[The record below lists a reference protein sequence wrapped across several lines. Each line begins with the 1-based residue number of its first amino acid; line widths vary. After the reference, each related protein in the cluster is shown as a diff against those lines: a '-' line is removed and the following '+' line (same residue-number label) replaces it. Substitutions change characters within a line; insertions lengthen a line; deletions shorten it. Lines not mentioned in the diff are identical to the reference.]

1 MNKVQTII
9 LKFVAMMSFI
19 AMVFSFCKIDA
30 DAMDW
35 GPTNSN
41 RYLIQN
47 LGSNADILD
56 IVEYLDANWFYGIKL
71 CETPYSAACSSCLS
85 LQGTDQ
91 SIKNKIEEHMRPGKN
106 GGMNCT
112 GLVGYVY
119 RQKGA
124 DLTKITQIRKGWY
137 INATNWHNT
146 ASGQG
151 GIANAA
157 RTYRYNTIQEMLS
170 AKKAIKGDLIFFEP
184 KNWYASGADCH
195 IGFYWGNYP
204 GHDQF
209 LHNSTHPNRGAQIT
223 TVTPKCDSYVYV
235 IKSAP
240 SRITFDKNTT
250 DTVTNM
256 PGNGKKY
263 EGSAYKFPSN
273 IPQRAG
279 YTFKGWHVDKN
290 STSGVAPGFEWW
302 CEDTNQTV
310 YAIWEKNKTYNVKY
324 VVDGDKQFS
333 RTIEQQLDTDYK
345 VLANNVAKTGYTALN
360 WECTYY
366 VTSTETA
373 TKIFKE
379 GATYNNLS
387 VPGTTATFV
396 SKWKANKYTIKYN
409 ANGGSGTM
417 NSQSAT
423 YDQNVT
429 LNSNKFTKTGYT
441 FLGWSEDSSA
451 TTPTYTDRQT
461 VKNLSATNGATVNLY
476 AVWQKNAVSTYLIR
490 FNANGGSGTMANMT
504 CEVGKGYYLTK
515 NAFTKSGFTFKGWA
529 TISGSS
535 TVRYTDQEYISDLT
549 TTNGAAITLY
559 AVWESNTKN
568 YTIRFNSN
576 GGYGSMSDMTCT
588 VGSTYQLTRN
598 AFYKNGY
605 SFVGWNTYSGA
616 TSVKYSDGDFV
627 TDLSTTNGSVVTLY
641 AVWKEDAKSYTIR
654 FNANY
659 GSGYMSDMNCIVGY
673 SYRLST
679 NQFTRSGY
687 TFKGWSLSSGSYNSV
702 NYAENAYVTDL
713 STTNGDTVNLY
724 AVWEKQA
731 DSTYTIRFNSNG
743 GSGSMSNMTCK
754 VGTTYYLPENE
765 FTKYGYTF
773 EGWSLNSGTNNSVNY
788 YDCSS
793 VSNLSTVNGDTV
805 TLYAVWKQVQYYY
818 ICFDSNGGEGYMS
831 DQRCKYGEY
840 VTLTKNAFTRSGYT
854 FLGWANDYDATSPDY
869 YDQQSIIQNSY
880 LQGTRMLYAVWEKNS
895 TSSKTYT
902 IRFNSNGGSGYMSN
916 MTCSMNTYYNL
927 SANTFT
933 RTGFSFAGWSLGSG
947 NNNSVNWSDKAQ
959 VRNISSA
966 GGTVT
971 LYAVWK
977 QVGSD
982 TTSRAYTIIFSAN
995 GGTGTMANQKVTS
1008 EPVTLNKNQFTKDGY
1023 EFAGWKYPGD
1033 STRYPDQASVT
1044 WGTDKNLWF
1053 DGTVYHNV
1061 VIYAQWKEKSSGYT
1075 IRFDANGGFGYMND
1089 ISATCGSSTV
1099 LPTNQF
1105 TRTDYTF
1112 KGWSRTSGD
1121 YNSVKYT
1128 DGATVPSLSSTDG
1141 SIITL
1146 YAVWEKNAAK
1156 TYTVYFNGNGAT
1168 SGYMSYI
1175 TKNQDEYFALPKN
1188 QFERSGYTFQG
1199 WAESSTGS
1207 KTYNDEDVVSNLASV
1222 GSYTTLYAVW
1232 KQNAQTYT
1240 IHFNANGGYGSMDD
1254 MTCLSNAYATLRQN
1268 SFYRNNYTFQ
1278 GWATSAY
1285 GSVQYYDQQTVYNLT
1300 SAGSSI
1306 TLYAVWKQNASKY
1319 TIHFDSNYGYGSMD
1333 DMECVQDEYVAL
1345 NPNAFYKYG
1354 YVFQG
1359 WSTYRYG
1366 PVAYQDRASVIN
1378 LTTVKGGTVTLYA
1391 VWAKEQYTYTIH
1403 FDSNGGSGYMDDM
1416 TCKTDEYVTLDQNA
1430 FYRDNYTFKGWATY
1444 SSGSVEY
1451 QDEARVYNLS
1461 TTNGDTVTL
1470 YAVWEKKTVPYSV
1483 IYRWNDQNSLS
1494 ETKQYNMDTTY
1505 NFLTL
1510 QTSSLGNIEK
1520 PGYSFYRW
1528 YQLVSDT
1535 TGGWITSDWLYTYY
1549 QPGASFKNLT
1559 TTENGIVT
1567 LYGEWTANNYKI
1579 RFNANGGSGSM
1590 SDQSATYDQDVTLSA
1605 NKFKRDGYKFVG
1617 WATSSY
1623 GYKKYDDE
1631 QTVRNLTTAN
1641 GSIVTLYAVWEQT
1654 SQYTIRFDAN
1664 GGKGSM
1670 SDMTCYY
1677 GVDVTLP
1684 KHTFTKDKADFVGWS
1699 LDKNATNPTYGEQAT
1714 VRDLTSTNNGIV
1726 TLYAV
1731 WNDIPGVDV
1740 DDIYIFKDEKDKV
1753 TTEFVEAESNLR
1765 IKKNNSETNVL
1776 EYHNTN
1782 IDDIKADLD
1791 ADKDETTVK
1800 FDVIYNTGYE
1810 TTATCKLYVI
1820 DIVHKDS
1827 ALARVRYID
1836 DAQYISESS
1845 VWSNSTMNT
1854 ILRNALGVKENMDD
1868 IPSTEVEKADTTSQD
1883 NSSSD
1888 KNMK

>member
-71 CETPYSAACSSCLS
+71 CETPYSAECSSCLS

-256 PGNGKKY
+256 PANGKKY
-263 EGSAYKFPSN
+263 MNSPFIFPN
-273 IPQRAG
+273 QIPKREG
-279 YTFKGWHVDKN
+279 YTFKGWDRDKN
-290 STSGVAPGFEWW
+290 NTSGVFPGFEWW
-302 CEDTNQTV
+302 IEDENQTV
-310 YAIWEKNKTYNVKY
+310 YAIWEKNKNYNVKY

-616 TSVKYSDGDFV
+616 TSVKYSDGEFV
-627 TDLSTTNGSVVTLY
+627 TDLSTTNGSVVNLY

-659 GSGYMSDMNCIVGY
+659 GSGSMSDMTCVVGY

-687 TFKGWSLSSGSYNSV
+687 IFKGWSLSSGSYNSV
-702 NYAENAYVTDL
+702 NYTENAYVTDL
-713 STTNGDTVNLY
+713 STTNGATVNLY

-880 LQGTRMLYAVWEKNS
+880 FQGTRM
-895 TSSKTYT
+895 
-902 IRFNSNGGSGYMSN
+902 
-916 MTCSMNTYYNL
+916 
-927 SANTFT
+927 
-933 RTGFSFAGWSLGSG
+933 
-947 NNNSVNWSDKAQ
+947 
-959 VRNISSA
+959 
-966 GGTVT
+966 
-971 LYAVWK
+971 
-977 QVGSD
+977 
-982 TTSRAYTIIFSAN
+982 
-995 GGTGTMANQKVTS
+995 
-1008 EPVTLNKNQFTKDGY
+1008 
-1023 EFAGWKYPGD
+1023 
-1033 STRYPDQASVT
+1033 
-1044 WGTDKNLWF
+1044 
-1053 DGTVYHNV
+1053 
-1061 VIYAQWKEKSSGYT
+1061 
-1075 IRFDANGGFGYMND
+1075 
-1089 ISATCGSSTV
+1089 
-1099 LPTNQF
+1099 
-1105 TRTDYTF
+1105 
-1112 KGWSRTSGD
+1112 
-1121 YNSVKYT
+1121 
-1128 DGATVPSLSSTDG
+1128 
-1141 SIITL
+1141 
-1146 YAVWEKNAAK
+1146 
-1156 TYTVYFNGNGAT
+1156 
-1168 SGYMSYI
+1168 
-1175 TKNQDEYFALPKN
+1175 
-1188 QFERSGYTFQG
+1188 
-1199 WAESSTGS
+1199 
-1207 KTYNDEDVVSNLASV
+1207 
-1222 GSYTTLYAVW
+1222 
-1232 KQNAQTYT
+1232 
-1240 IHFNANGGYGSMDD
+1240 
-1254 MTCLSNAYATLRQN
+1254 
-1268 SFYRNNYTFQ
+1268 
-1278 GWATSAY
+1278 
-1285 GSVQYYDQQTVYNLT
+1285 
-1300 SAGSSI
+1300 
-1306 TLYAVWKQNASKY
+1306 
-1319 TIHFDSNYGYGSMD
+1319 
-1333 DMECVQDEYVAL
+1333 
-1345 NPNAFYKYG
+1345 
-1354 YVFQG
+1354 
-1359 WSTYRYG
+1359 
-1366 PVAYQDRASVIN
+1366 
-1378 LTTVKGGTVTLYA
+1378 
-1391 VWAKEQYTYTIH
+1391 
-1403 FDSNGGSGYMDDM
+1403 
-1416 TCKTDEYVTLDQNA
+1416 
-1430 FYRDNYTFKGWATY
+1430 
-1444 SSGSVEY
+1444 
-1451 QDEARVYNLS
+1451 
-1461 TTNGDTVTL
+1461 L

>member
-263 EGSAYKFPSN
+263 MNSPFIFPDQ
-273 IPQRAG
+273 IPKREG
-279 YTFKGWHVDKN
+279 YTFKGWDRDKN
-290 STSGVAPGFEWW
+290 NTSGVFPGFEWW
-302 CEDTNQTV
+302 IEDENQTV
-310 YAIWEKNKTYNVKY
+310 YAIWEKNKNYNVKY

-616 TSVKYSDGDFV
+616 TSVKYSDGEFV
-627 TDLSTTNGSVVTLY
+627 TDLSTTNGSVVNLY

-659 GSGYMSDMNCIVGY
+659 GSGSMSDMTCVVGY

-687 TFKGWSLSSGSYNSV
+687 IFKGWSLSSGSYNSV
-702 NYAENAYVTDL
+702 NYTENAYVTDL
-713 STTNGDTVNLY
+713 STTNGATVNLY

-880 LQGTRMLYAVWEKNS
+880 FQGTRMLYAVWEKNS

-916 MTCSMNTYYNL
+916 MTCSMNTYYTL

-959 VRNISSA
+959 VKNISSA

-1075 IRFDANGGFGYMND
+1075 IRF
-1089 ISATCGSSTV
+1089 
-1099 LPTNQF
+1099 
-1105 TRTDYTF
+1105 
-1112 KGWSRTSGD
+1112 
-1121 YNSVKYT
+1121 
-1128 DGATVPSLSSTDG
+1128 
-1141 SIITL
+1141 
-1146 YAVWEKNAAK
+1146 
-1156 TYTVYFNGNGAT
+1156 
-1168 SGYMSYI
+1168 
-1175 TKNQDEYFALPKN
+1175 
-1188 QFERSGYTFQG
+1188 
-1199 WAESSTGS
+1199 
-1207 KTYNDEDVVSNLASV
+1207 
-1222 GSYTTLYAVW
+1222 
-1232 KQNAQTYT
+1232 
-1240 IHFNANGGYGSMDD
+1240 
-1254 MTCLSNAYATLRQN
+1254 
-1268 SFYRNNYTFQ
+1268 
-1278 GWATSAY
+1278 
-1285 GSVQYYDQQTVYNLT
+1285 
-1300 SAGSSI
+1300 
-1306 TLYAVWKQNASKY
+1306 
-1319 TIHFDSNYGYGSMD
+1319 
-1333 DMECVQDEYVAL
+1333 
-1345 NPNAFYKYG
+1345 
-1354 YVFQG
+1354 
-1359 WSTYRYG
+1359 
-1366 PVAYQDRASVIN
+1366 
-1378 LTTVKGGTVTLYA
+1378 
-1391 VWAKEQYTYTIH
+1391 
-1403 FDSNGGSGYMDDM
+1403 
-1416 TCKTDEYVTLDQNA
+1416 
-1430 FYRDNYTFKGWATY
+1430 
-1444 SSGSVEY
+1444 
-1451 QDEARVYNLS
+1451 
-1461 TTNGDTVTL
+1461 
-1470 YAVWEKKTVPYSV
+1470 
-1483 IYRWNDQNSLS
+1483 
-1494 ETKQYNMDTTY
+1494 
-1505 NFLTL
+1505 
-1510 QTSSLGNIEK
+1510 
-1520 PGYSFYRW
+1520 
-1528 YQLVSDT
+1528 
-1535 TGGWITSDWLYTYY
+1535 
-1549 QPGASFKNLT
+1549 
-1559 TTENGIVT
+1559 
-1567 LYGEWTANNYKI
+1567 
-1579 RFNANGGSGSM
+1579 NANGGSGSM

-1684 KHTFTKDKADFVGWS
+1684 KHTFTKDKTDFAGWS
-1699 LDKNATNPTYGEQAT
+1699 LDKNATNPTYCEQAT

-1868 IPSTEVEKADTTSQD
+1868 IPSTEVEKADITSQD

>member
-106 GGMNCT
+106 GGMNCI

-256 PGNGKKY
+256 PANGKKY
-263 EGSAYKFPSN
+263 MNSPFIFPDQ
-273 IPQRAG
+273 IPKREG
-279 YTFKGWHVDKN
+279 YTFKGWDRDKN
-290 STSGVAPGFEWW
+290 NTSGVFPGFEWW
-302 CEDTNQTV
+302 IEDENQTV
-310 YAIWEKNKTYNVKY
+310 YAIWEKNKNYNVKY

-396 SKWKANKYTIKYN
+396 SKWKANKYTIKY
-409 ANGGSGTM
+409 
-417 NSQSAT
+417 
-423 YDQNVT
+423 
-429 LNSNKFTKTGYT
+429 
-441 FLGWSEDSSA
+441 
-451 TTPTYTDRQT
+451 
-461 VKNLSATNGATVNLY
+461 
-476 AVWQKNAVSTYLIR
+476 
-490 FNANGGSGTMANMT
+490 
-504 CEVGKGYYLTK
+504 
-515 NAFTKSGFTFKGWA
+515 
-529 TISGSS
+529 
-535 TVRYTDQEYISDLT
+535 
-549 TTNGAAITLY
+549 
-559 AVWESNTKN
+559 
-568 YTIRFNSN
+568 
-576 GGYGSMSDMTCT
+576 
-588 VGSTYQLTRN
+588 
-598 AFYKNGY
+598 
-605 SFVGWNTYSGA
+605 
-616 TSVKYSDGDFV
+616 
-627 TDLSTTNGSVVTLY
+627 
-641 AVWKEDAKSYTIR
+641 
-654 FNANY
+654 
-659 GSGYMSDMNCIVGY
+659 
-673 SYRLST
+673 
-679 NQFTRSGY
+679 
-687 TFKGWSLSSGSYNSV
+687 
-702 NYAENAYVTDL
+702 
-713 STTNGDTVNLY
+713 
-724 AVWEKQA
+724 
-731 DSTYTIRFNSNG
+731 
-743 GSGSMSNMTCK
+743 
-754 VGTTYYLPENE
+754 
-765 FTKYGYTF
+765 
-773 EGWSLNSGTNNSVNY
+773 
-788 YDCSS
+788 
-793 VSNLSTVNGDTV
+793 
-805 TLYAVWKQVQYYY
+805 
-818 ICFDSNGGEGYMS
+818 
-831 DQRCKYGEY
+831 
-840 VTLTKNAFTRSGYT
+840 
-854 FLGWANDYDATSPDY
+854 
-869 YDQQSIIQNSY
+869 
-880 LQGTRMLYAVWEKNS
+880 
-895 TSSKTYT
+895 
-902 IRFNSNGGSGYMSN
+902 
-916 MTCSMNTYYNL
+916 
-927 SANTFT
+927 
-933 RTGFSFAGWSLGSG
+933 
-947 NNNSVNWSDKAQ
+947 
-959 VRNISSA
+959 
-966 GGTVT
+966 
-971 LYAVWK
+971 
-977 QVGSD
+977 
-982 TTSRAYTIIFSAN
+982 
-995 GGTGTMANQKVTS
+995 
-1008 EPVTLNKNQFTKDGY
+1008 
-1023 EFAGWKYPGD
+1023 
-1033 STRYPDQASVT
+1033 
-1044 WGTDKNLWF
+1044 
-1053 DGTVYHNV
+1053 
-1061 VIYAQWKEKSSGYT
+1061 
-1075 IRFDANGGFGYMND
+1075 
-1089 ISATCGSSTV
+1089 
-1099 LPTNQF
+1099 
-1105 TRTDYTF
+1105 
-1112 KGWSRTSGD
+1112 
-1121 YNSVKYT
+1121 
-1128 DGATVPSLSSTDG
+1128 
-1141 SIITL
+1141 
-1146 YAVWEKNAAK
+1146 
-1156 TYTVYFNGNGAT
+1156 
-1168 SGYMSYI
+1168 
-1175 TKNQDEYFALPKN
+1175 
-1188 QFERSGYTFQG
+1188 
-1199 WAESSTGS
+1199 
-1207 KTYNDEDVVSNLASV
+1207 
-1222 GSYTTLYAVW
+1222 
-1232 KQNAQTYT
+1232 
-1240 IHFNANGGYGSMDD
+1240 
-1254 MTCLSNAYATLRQN
+1254 
-1268 SFYRNNYTFQ
+1268 
-1278 GWATSAY
+1278 
-1285 GSVQYYDQQTVYNLT
+1285 
-1300 SAGSSI
+1300 
-1306 TLYAVWKQNASKY
+1306 
-1319 TIHFDSNYGYGSMD
+1319 
-1333 DMECVQDEYVAL
+1333 
-1345 NPNAFYKYG
+1345 
-1354 YVFQG
+1354 
-1359 WSTYRYG
+1359 
-1366 PVAYQDRASVIN
+1366 
-1378 LTTVKGGTVTLYA
+1378 
-1391 VWAKEQYTYTIH
+1391 
-1403 FDSNGGSGYMDDM
+1403 
-1416 TCKTDEYVTLDQNA
+1416 
-1430 FYRDNYTFKGWATY
+1430 
-1444 SSGSVEY
+1444 
-1451 QDEARVYNLS
+1451 
-1461 TTNGDTVTL
+1461 
-1470 YAVWEKKTVPYSV
+1470 
-1483 IYRWNDQNSLS
+1483 
-1494 ETKQYNMDTTY
+1494 
-1505 NFLTL
+1505 
-1510 QTSSLGNIEK
+1510 
-1520 PGYSFYRW
+1520 
-1528 YQLVSDT
+1528 
-1535 TGGWITSDWLYTYY
+1535 
-1549 QPGASFKNLT
+1549 
-1559 TTENGIVT
+1559 
-1567 LYGEWTANNYKI
+1567 
-1579 RFNANGGSGSM
+1579 NANGGSGSM

-1684 KHTFTKDKADFVGWS
+1684 KHTFTKDKADFAGWS

-1800 FDVIYNTGYE
+1800 FDVIYNTGYK

>member
-263 EGSAYKFPSN
+263 MNSPFIFPDQ
-273 IPQRAG
+273 IPKREG
-279 YTFKGWHVDKN
+279 YTFKGWDRDKN
-290 STSGVAPGFEWW
+290 NTSGVFPGFEWW
-302 CEDTNQTV
+302 IEDENQTV
-310 YAIWEKNKTYNVKY
+310 YAIWEKNKNYNVKY
-324 VVDGDKQFS
+324 VVDGDKQFT

-616 TSVKYSDGDFV
+616 TSVKYSDGEFV
-627 TDLSTTNGSVVTLY
+627 TDLSTTNGSVVNLY

-659 GSGYMSDMNCIVGY
+659 GSGSMSDMTCVVGY

-687 TFKGWSLSSGSYNSV
+687 IFKGWSLSSGSYNSV
-702 NYAENAYVTDL
+702 NYTENAYVTDL
-713 STTNGDTVNLY
+713 STTNGATVNLY

-916 MTCSMNTYYNL
+916 MTCSMNTYYTL

-959 VRNISSA
+959 VKNISSA

-1268 SFYRNNYTFQ
+1268 SFYRNNYTF
-1278 GWATSAY
+1278 
-1285 GSVQYYDQQTVYNLT
+1285 
-1300 SAGSSI
+1300 
-1306 TLYAVWKQNASKY
+1306 
-1319 TIHFDSNYGYGSMD
+1319 
-1333 DMECVQDEYVAL
+1333 
-1345 NPNAFYKYG
+1345 
-1354 YVFQG
+1354 
-1359 WSTYRYG
+1359 
-1366 PVAYQDRASVIN
+1366 
-1378 LTTVKGGTVTLYA
+1378 
-1391 VWAKEQYTYTIH
+1391 
-1403 FDSNGGSGYMDDM
+1403 
-1416 TCKTDEYVTLDQNA
+1416 
-1430 FYRDNYTFKGWATY
+1430 KGWATY

-1684 KHTFTKDKADFVGWS
+1684 KHTFTKDKADFAGWS

>member
-47 LGSNADILD
+47 LGSNADIFD

-106 GGMNCT
+106 GGMNCI

-256 PGNGKKY
+256 PANGKKY
-263 EGSAYKFPSN
+263 MNSPFIFPN
-273 IPQRAG
+273 QIPKREG
-279 YTFKGWHVDKN
+279 YTFKGWDRDKN
-290 STSGVAPGFEWW
+290 NTSGVFPGFEWW
-302 CEDTNQTV
+302 IEDENQTV
-310 YAIWEKNKTYNVKY
+310 YAIWEKNKNYNVKY
-324 VVDGDKQFS
+324 VVDGDKQF
-333 RTIEQQLDTDYK
+333 TKTMEQEVDKNYTVLSLTDI
-345 VLANNVAKTGYTALN
+345 ASTAAKTGYTFSN
-360 WECTYY
+360 WECNYY
-366 VTSTETA
+366 ASESNIST
-373 TKIFKE
+373 K
-379 GATYNNLS
+379 TYNPGDTYKNLS
-387 VPGTTATFV
+387 SPGTTATFT

-417 NSQSAT
+417 SSQSAT

-429 LNSNKFTKTGYT
+429 LNQNKFTKTGYT

-476 AVWQKNAVSTYLIR
+476 AVWHKNAVSTYLIR
-490 FNANGGSGTMANMT
+490 FNANGGSG
-504 CEVGKGYYLTK
+504 Y
-515 NAFTKSGFTFKGWA
+515 
-529 TISGSS
+529 
-535 TVRYTDQEYISDLT
+535 
-549 TTNGAAITLY
+549 
-559 AVWESNTKN
+559 
-568 YTIRFNSN
+568 
-576 GGYGSMSDMTCT
+576 
-588 VGSTYQLTRN
+588 
-598 AFYKNGY
+598 
-605 SFVGWNTYSGA
+605 
-616 TSVKYSDGDFV
+616 
-627 TDLSTTNGSVVTLY
+627 
-641 AVWKEDAKSYTIR
+641 
-654 FNANY
+654 
-659 GSGYMSDMNCIVGY
+659 
-673 SYRLST
+673 
-679 NQFTRSGY
+679 
-687 TFKGWSLSSGSYNSV
+687 
-702 NYAENAYVTDL
+702 
-713 STTNGDTVNLY
+713 
-724 AVWEKQA
+724 
-731 DSTYTIRFNSNG
+731 
-743 GSGSMSNMTCK
+743 MSNMTCE

-933 RTGFSFAGWSLGSG
+933 RSGFSFAGWSLGSG

-959 VRNISSA
+959 VKNISSA
-966 GGTVT
+966 
-971 LYAVWK
+971 
-977 QVGSD
+977 
-982 TTSRAYTIIFSAN
+982 
-995 GGTGTMANQKVTS
+995 
-1008 EPVTLNKNQFTKDGY
+1008 
-1023 EFAGWKYPGD
+1023 
-1033 STRYPDQASVT
+1033 
-1044 WGTDKNLWF
+1044 
-1053 DGTVYHNV
+1053 
-1061 VIYAQWKEKSSGYT
+1061 
-1075 IRFDANGGFGYMND
+1075 
-1089 ISATCGSSTV
+1089 
-1099 LPTNQF
+1099 
-1105 TRTDYTF
+1105 
-1112 KGWSRTSGD
+1112 
-1121 YNSVKYT
+1121 
-1128 DGATVPSLSSTDG
+1128 
-1141 SIITL
+1141 
-1146 YAVWEKNAAK
+1146 
-1156 TYTVYFNGNGAT
+1156 
-1168 SGYMSYI
+1168 
-1175 TKNQDEYFALPKN
+1175 
-1188 QFERSGYTFQG
+1188 
-1199 WAESSTGS
+1199 
-1207 KTYNDEDVVSNLASV
+1207 
-1222 GSYTTLYAVW
+1222 
-1232 KQNAQTYT
+1232 
-1240 IHFNANGGYGSMDD
+1240 
-1254 MTCLSNAYATLRQN
+1254 
-1268 SFYRNNYTFQ
+1268 
-1278 GWATSAY
+1278 
-1285 GSVQYYDQQTVYNLT
+1285 
-1300 SAGSSI
+1300 
-1306 TLYAVWKQNASKY
+1306 
-1319 TIHFDSNYGYGSMD
+1319 
-1333 DMECVQDEYVAL
+1333 
-1345 NPNAFYKYG
+1345 
-1354 YVFQG
+1354 
-1359 WSTYRYG
+1359 
-1366 PVAYQDRASVIN
+1366 
-1378 LTTVKGGTVTLYA
+1378 GGTVTLYA

-1451 QDEARVYNLS
+1451 QAEARVYNLS

-1535 TGGWITSDWLYTYY
+1535 TSGWITSDWLYTYY

-1590 SDQSATYDQDVTLSA
+1590 SDQSATYDQAVTLSA

-1684 KHTFTKDKADFVGWS
+1684 KHTFTKDKTDFAGWS

-1800 FDVIYNTGYE
+1800 FDVIYNTSYE

-1868 IPSTEVEKADTTSQD
+1868 IPSTEVEKADTTS
-1883 NSSSD
+1883 
-1888 KNMK
+1888 

>member
-30 DAMDW
+30 DAIDW

-71 CETPYSAACSSCLS
+71 CETPYSAECSSCLS

-256 PGNGKKY
+256 PANGKKY
-263 EGSAYKFPSN
+263 MNSPFIFPDQ
-273 IPQRAG
+273 IPKREG
-279 YTFKGWHVDKN
+279 YTFKGWDRDKN
-290 STSGVAPGFEWW
+290 NTSGVFPGFEWW
-302 CEDTNQTV
+302 IEDENQTV
-310 YAIWEKNKTYNVKY
+310 YAIWEKNKNYNVKY
-324 VVDGDKQFS
+324 VVDGDKQF
-333 RTIEQQLDTDYK
+333 TKTMEQEVDKNYTVLSLTDI
-345 VLANNVAKTGYTALN
+345 ASTAAKTGYTFSN
-360 WECTYY
+360 WECNYY
-366 VTSTETA
+366 ASESNIST
-373 TKIFKE
+373 K
-379 GATYNNLS
+379 TYNPGDTYKNLS
-387 VPGTTATFV
+387 SPGTTATFT

-417 NSQSAT
+417 SSQSAT

-429 LNSNKFTKTGYT
+429 LNQNKFTKTGYT

-476 AVWQKNAVSTYLIR
+476 AVWHKNAVSTYLIR
-490 FNANGGSGTMANMT
+490 FNANGGSGYMSNMT

-515 NAFTKSGFTFKGWA
+515 NAFTKSGYTFKGWA

-616 TSVKYSDGDFV
+616 TSVKYSDGEFV
-627 TDLSTTNGSVVTLY
+627 TDLSTTNGSVVNLY

-659 GSGYMSDMNCIVGY
+659 GSGSMSDMTCVVGY

-687 TFKGWSLSSGSYNSV
+687 IFKGWSLSSGSYNSV
-702 NYAENAYVTDL
+702 NYTENAYVTDL
-713 STTNGDTVNLY
+713 STTNGATVNLY

-731 DSTYTIRFNSNG
+731 DS
-743 GSGSMSNMTCK
+743 
-754 VGTTYYLPENE
+754 
-765 FTKYGYTF
+765 
-773 EGWSLNSGTNNSVNY
+773 
-788 YDCSS
+788 
-793 VSNLSTVNGDTV
+793 
-805 TLYAVWKQVQYYY
+805 
-818 ICFDSNGGEGYMS
+818 
-831 DQRCKYGEY
+831 
-840 VTLTKNAFTRSGYT
+840 
-854 FLGWANDYDATSPDY
+854 
-869 YDQQSIIQNSY
+869 
-880 LQGTRMLYAVWEKNS
+880 
-895 TSSKTYT
+895 TYT

-933 RTGFSFAGWSLGSG
+933 RSGFSFAGWSLGSG

-959 VRNISSA
+959 VKNISSA

-982 TTSRAYTIIFSAN
+982 TTSRAYTIIFNAN
-995 GGTGTMANQKVTS
+995 GGTGTMAKQKVTS

-1023 EFAGWKYPGD
+1023 EFAGWKYLPDGKI
-1033 STRYPDQASVT
+1033 YPDQASVT
-1044 WGTDKNLWF
+1044 WGTDKNLWS
-1053 DGTVYHNV
+1053 DGTTYNNV
-1061 VIYAQWKEKSSGYT
+1061 VVYAQWKQKRTATYTIQFDSNGGTGYMSDQVTSENPTTINKNQFTRSGYTFLGWSTSKYSTTAGYKDQGTINFYDANDYIIIKLYAIWQKNTTNYT

-1128 DGATVPSLSSTDG
+1128 DGATVPSLSYTDG

-1188 QFERSGYTFQG
+1188 QFARSGYTFQG

-1319 TIHFDSNYGYGSMD
+1319 TIHFDSNYGYGSMN

-1345 NPNAFYKYG
+1345 SPNAFYKYG

-1359 WSTYRYG
+1359 WSTYRNG

-1378 LTTVKGGTVTLYA
+1378 LTTVNGGTVTLYA

-1430 FYRDNYTFKGWATY
+1430 FYRNNYTFKGWATY

-1494 ETKQYNMDTTY
+1494 ERKQYNMDTTY

-1641 GSIVTLYAVWEQT
+1641 GS
-1654 SQYTIRFDAN
+1654 
-1664 GGKGSM
+1664 
-1670 SDMTCYY
+1670 
-1677 GVDVTLP
+1677 
-1684 KHTFTKDKADFVGWS
+1684 
-1699 LDKNATNPTYGEQAT
+1699 
-1714 VRDLTSTNNGIV
+1714 IV

-1868 IPSTEVEKADTTSQD
+1868 IPSTEVEKADTTS
-1883 NSSSD
+1883 
-1888 KNMK
+1888 

>member
-209 LHNSTHPNRGAQIT
+209 LHNSTHPNRGSQIT

-263 EGSAYKFPSN
+263 EGYAYKFPSN

-290 STSGVAPGFEWW
+290 STSGVAPGFEWS

-324 VVDGDKQFS
+324 VVDGDKQF
-333 RTIEQQLDTDYK
+333 TKTMEQEVDKNYTVLSLTDI
-345 VLANNVAKTGYTALN
+345 ASTAAKTGYTFSN
-360 WECTYY
+360 WECNYY
-366 VTSTETA
+366 ASESNIST
-373 TKIFKE
+373 K
-379 GATYNNLS
+379 TYNPGDTYKNLS
-387 VPGTTATFV
+387 SPGTTATFT
-396 SKWKANKYTIKYN
+396 SKWKANKYTIKY
-409 ANGGSGTM
+409 
-417 NSQSAT
+417 
-423 YDQNVT
+423 
-429 LNSNKFTKTGYT
+429 
-441 FLGWSEDSSA
+441 
-451 TTPTYTDRQT
+451 
-461 VKNLSATNGATVNLY
+461 
-476 AVWQKNAVSTYLIR
+476 
-490 FNANGGSGTMANMT
+490 
-504 CEVGKGYYLTK
+504 
-515 NAFTKSGFTFKGWA
+515 
-529 TISGSS
+529 
-535 TVRYTDQEYISDLT
+535 
-549 TTNGAAITLY
+549 
-559 AVWESNTKN
+559 
-568 YTIRFNSN
+568 
-576 GGYGSMSDMTCT
+576 
-588 VGSTYQLTRN
+588 
-598 AFYKNGY
+598 
-605 SFVGWNTYSGA
+605 
-616 TSVKYSDGDFV
+616 
-627 TDLSTTNGSVVTLY
+627 
-641 AVWKEDAKSYTIR
+641 
-654 FNANY
+654 
-659 GSGYMSDMNCIVGY
+659 
-673 SYRLST
+673 
-679 NQFTRSGY
+679 
-687 TFKGWSLSSGSYNSV
+687 
-702 NYAENAYVTDL
+702 
-713 STTNGDTVNLY
+713 
-724 AVWEKQA
+724 
-731 DSTYTIRFNSNG
+731 
-743 GSGSMSNMTCK
+743 
-754 VGTTYYLPENE
+754 
-765 FTKYGYTF
+765 
-773 EGWSLNSGTNNSVNY
+773 
-788 YDCSS
+788 
-793 VSNLSTVNGDTV
+793 
-805 TLYAVWKQVQYYY
+805 
-818 ICFDSNGGEGYMS
+818 
-831 DQRCKYGEY
+831 
-840 VTLTKNAFTRSGYT
+840 
-854 FLGWANDYDATSPDY
+854 
-869 YDQQSIIQNSY
+869 
-880 LQGTRMLYAVWEKNS
+880 
-895 TSSKTYT
+895 
-902 IRFNSNGGSGYMSN
+902 
-916 MTCSMNTYYNL
+916 
-927 SANTFT
+927 
-933 RTGFSFAGWSLGSG
+933 
-947 NNNSVNWSDKAQ
+947 
-959 VRNISSA
+959 
-966 GGTVT
+966 
-971 LYAVWK
+971 
-977 QVGSD
+977 
-982 TTSRAYTIIFSAN
+982 
-995 GGTGTMANQKVTS
+995 
-1008 EPVTLNKNQFTKDGY
+1008 
-1023 EFAGWKYPGD
+1023 
-1033 STRYPDQASVT
+1033 
-1044 WGTDKNLWF
+1044 
-1053 DGTVYHNV
+1053 
-1061 VIYAQWKEKSSGYT
+1061 
-1075 IRFDANGGFGYMND
+1075 
-1089 ISATCGSSTV
+1089 
-1099 LPTNQF
+1099 
-1105 TRTDYTF
+1105 
-1112 KGWSRTSGD
+1112 
-1121 YNSVKYT
+1121 
-1128 DGATVPSLSSTDG
+1128 
-1141 SIITL
+1141 
-1146 YAVWEKNAAK
+1146 
-1156 TYTVYFNGNGAT
+1156 
-1168 SGYMSYI
+1168 
-1175 TKNQDEYFALPKN
+1175 
-1188 QFERSGYTFQG
+1188 
-1199 WAESSTGS
+1199 
-1207 KTYNDEDVVSNLASV
+1207 
-1222 GSYTTLYAVW
+1222 
-1232 KQNAQTYT
+1232 
-1240 IHFNANGGYGSMDD
+1240 
-1254 MTCLSNAYATLRQN
+1254 
-1268 SFYRNNYTFQ
+1268 
-1278 GWATSAY
+1278 
-1285 GSVQYYDQQTVYNLT
+1285 
-1300 SAGSSI
+1300 
-1306 TLYAVWKQNASKY
+1306 
-1319 TIHFDSNYGYGSMD
+1319 
-1333 DMECVQDEYVAL
+1333 
-1345 NPNAFYKYG
+1345 
-1354 YVFQG
+1354 
-1359 WSTYRYG
+1359 
-1366 PVAYQDRASVIN
+1366 
-1378 LTTVKGGTVTLYA
+1378 
-1391 VWAKEQYTYTIH
+1391 
-1403 FDSNGGSGYMDDM
+1403 
-1416 TCKTDEYVTLDQNA
+1416 
-1430 FYRDNYTFKGWATY
+1430 
-1444 SSGSVEY
+1444 
-1451 QDEARVYNLS
+1451 
-1461 TTNGDTVTL
+1461 
-1470 YAVWEKKTVPYSV
+1470 
-1483 IYRWNDQNSLS
+1483 
-1494 ETKQYNMDTTY
+1494 
-1505 NFLTL
+1505 
-1510 QTSSLGNIEK
+1510 
-1520 PGYSFYRW
+1520 
-1528 YQLVSDT
+1528 
-1535 TGGWITSDWLYTYY
+1535 
-1549 QPGASFKNLT
+1549 
-1559 TTENGIVT
+1559 
-1567 LYGEWTANNYKI
+1567 
-1579 RFNANGGSGSM
+1579 NANGGSGSM

-1868 IPSTEVEKADTTSQD
+1868 IPSTEVEKADTTSQEIGRAHV
-1883 NSSSD
+1883 
-1888 KNMK
+1888 

>member
-263 EGSAYKFPSN
+263 MNSPFIFPN
-273 IPQRAG
+273 QIPKREG
-279 YTFKGWHVDKN
+279 YTFKGWDRDKN
-290 STSGVAPGFEWW
+290 NTSGVFPGFEWW
-302 CEDTNQTV
+302 IEDENQTV
-310 YAIWEKNKTYNVKY
+310 YAIWEKNKNYNVKY
-324 VVDGDKQFS
+324 VVDGDKQFT

-916 MTCSMNTYYNL
+916 MTC
-927 SANTFT
+927 
-933 RTGFSFAGWSLGSG
+933 
-947 NNNSVNWSDKAQ
+947 
-959 VRNISSA
+959 
-966 GGTVT
+966 
-971 LYAVWK
+971 
-977 QVGSD
+977 
-982 TTSRAYTIIFSAN
+982 
-995 GGTGTMANQKVTS
+995 
-1008 EPVTLNKNQFTKDGY
+1008 
-1023 EFAGWKYPGD
+1023 
-1033 STRYPDQASVT
+1033 
-1044 WGTDKNLWF
+1044 
-1053 DGTVYHNV
+1053 
-1061 VIYAQWKEKSSGYT
+1061 
-1075 IRFDANGGFGYMND
+1075 
-1089 ISATCGSSTV
+1089 
-1099 LPTNQF
+1099 
-1105 TRTDYTF
+1105 
-1112 KGWSRTSGD
+1112 
-1121 YNSVKYT
+1121 
-1128 DGATVPSLSSTDG
+1128 
-1141 SIITL
+1141 
-1146 YAVWEKNAAK
+1146 
-1156 TYTVYFNGNGAT
+1156 
-1168 SGYMSYI
+1168 
-1175 TKNQDEYFALPKN
+1175 
-1188 QFERSGYTFQG
+1188 
-1199 WAESSTGS
+1199 
-1207 KTYNDEDVVSNLASV
+1207 
-1222 GSYTTLYAVW
+1222 
-1232 KQNAQTYT
+1232 
-1240 IHFNANGGYGSMDD
+1240 
-1254 MTCLSNAYATLRQN
+1254 
-1268 SFYRNNYTFQ
+1268 
-1278 GWATSAY
+1278 
-1285 GSVQYYDQQTVYNLT
+1285 
-1300 SAGSSI
+1300 
-1306 TLYAVWKQNASKY
+1306 
-1319 TIHFDSNYGYGSMD
+1319 
-1333 DMECVQDEYVAL
+1333 
-1345 NPNAFYKYG
+1345 
-1354 YVFQG
+1354 
-1359 WSTYRYG
+1359 
-1366 PVAYQDRASVIN
+1366 
-1378 LTTVKGGTVTLYA
+1378 
-1391 VWAKEQYTYTIH
+1391 
-1403 FDSNGGSGYMDDM
+1403 
-1416 TCKTDEYVTLDQNA
+1416 KTDEYVTLDQNA

>member
-30 DAMDW
+30 DAIDW

-209 LHNSTHPNRGAQIT
+209 LHNSTHPNSGAQIT

-256 PGNGKKY
+256 PANGKKY
-263 EGSAYKFPSN
+263 MNSPFIFPN
-273 IPQRAG
+273 QIPKREG
-279 YTFKGWHVDKN
+279 YTFKGWDRDKN
-290 STSGVAPGFEWW
+290 NTSGVFPGFEWW
-302 CEDTNQTV
+302 IEDENQTV
-310 YAIWEKNKTYNVKY
+310 YAIWEKNKNYNVKY
-324 VVDGDKQFS
+324 VVDGDKQF
-333 RTIEQQLDTDYK
+333 TKTMEQEVDKNYTVLSLTDI
-345 VLANNVAKTGYTALN
+345 ASTAAKTGYTFSN
-360 WECTYY
+360 WECNYY
-366 VTSTETA
+366 ASESNIST
-373 TKIFKE
+373 K
-379 GATYNNLS
+379 TYNPGDTYKNLS
-387 VPGTTATFV
+387 SPGTTATFT

-417 NSQSAT
+417 SSQSAT

-429 LNSNKFTKTGYT
+429 LNQNKFTKTGYT

-476 AVWQKNAVSTYLIR
+476 AVWHKNAVSTYLIR
-490 FNANGGSGTMANMT
+490 FNANGGSGYMSNMT

-515 NAFTKSGFTFKGWA
+515 NAFTKSGYTFKGWA

-616 TSVKYSDGDFV
+616 TSVKYSDGEFV
-627 TDLSTTNGSVVTLY
+627 TDLSTTNGSVVNLY

-659 GSGYMSDMNCIVGY
+659 GSGSMSDMTCVVGY

-687 TFKGWSLSSGSYNSV
+687 IFKGWSLSSGSYNSV
-702 NYAENAYVTDL
+702 NYTENAYVTDL
-713 STTNGDTVNLY
+713 STTNGATVNLY

-731 DSTYTIRFNSNG
+731 DS
-743 GSGSMSNMTCK
+743 
-754 VGTTYYLPENE
+754 
-765 FTKYGYTF
+765 
-773 EGWSLNSGTNNSVNY
+773 
-788 YDCSS
+788 
-793 VSNLSTVNGDTV
+793 
-805 TLYAVWKQVQYYY
+805 
-818 ICFDSNGGEGYMS
+818 
-831 DQRCKYGEY
+831 
-840 VTLTKNAFTRSGYT
+840 
-854 FLGWANDYDATSPDY
+854 
-869 YDQQSIIQNSY
+869 
-880 LQGTRMLYAVWEKNS
+880 
-895 TSSKTYT
+895 TYT

-933 RTGFSFAGWSLGSG
+933 RSGFSFAGWSLGSG

-959 VRNISSA
+959 VKNISSA

-1023 EFAGWKYPGD
+1023 EFAGWKYLPDGKI
-1033 STRYPDQASVT
+1033 YPDQASVT
-1044 WGTDKNLWF
+1044 WGTDKNLWS
-1053 DGTVYHNV
+1053 DGTTYNNV
-1061 VIYAQWKEKSSGYT
+1061 VVYAQWKQKRT
-1075 IRFDANGGFGYMND
+1075 
-1089 ISATCGSSTV
+1089 AT
-1099 LPTNQF
+1099 
-1105 TRTDYTF
+1105 
-1112 KGWSRTSGD
+1112 
-1121 YNSVKYT
+1121 
-1128 DGATVPSLSSTDG
+1128 
-1141 SIITL
+1141 
-1146 YAVWEKNAAK
+1146 
-1156 TYTVYFNGNGAT
+1156 
-1168 SGYMSYI
+1168 
-1175 TKNQDEYFALPKN
+1175 
-1188 QFERSGYTFQG
+1188 
-1199 WAESSTGS
+1199 
-1207 KTYNDEDVVSNLASV
+1207 
-1222 GSYTTLYAVW
+1222 
-1232 KQNAQTYT
+1232 
-1240 IHFNANGGYGSMDD
+1240 
-1254 MTCLSNAYATLRQN
+1254 
-1268 SFYRNNYTFQ
+1268 
-1278 GWATSAY
+1278 
-1285 GSVQYYDQQTVYNLT
+1285 
-1300 SAGSSI
+1300 
-1306 TLYAVWKQNASKY
+1306 
-1319 TIHFDSNYGYGSMD
+1319 
-1333 DMECVQDEYVAL
+1333 
-1345 NPNAFYKYG
+1345 
-1354 YVFQG
+1354 
-1359 WSTYRYG
+1359 
-1366 PVAYQDRASVIN
+1366 
-1378 LTTVKGGTVTLYA
+1378 
-1391 VWAKEQYTYTIH
+1391 
-1403 FDSNGGSGYMDDM
+1403 
-1416 TCKTDEYVTLDQNA
+1416 
-1430 FYRDNYTFKGWATY
+1430 
-1444 SSGSVEY
+1444 
-1451 QDEARVYNLS
+1451 
-1461 TTNGDTVTL
+1461 
-1470 YAVWEKKTVPYSV
+1470 
-1483 IYRWNDQNSLS
+1483 
-1494 ETKQYNMDTTY
+1494 
-1505 NFLTL
+1505 
-1510 QTSSLGNIEK
+1510 
-1520 PGYSFYRW
+1520 
-1528 YQLVSDT
+1528 
-1535 TGGWITSDWLYTYY
+1535 
-1549 QPGASFKNLT
+1549 
-1559 TTENGIVT
+1559 
-1567 LYGEWTANNYKI
+1567 
-1579 RFNANGGSGSM
+1579 
-1590 SDQSATYDQDVTLSA
+1590 
-1605 NKFKRDGYKFVG
+1605 
-1617 WATSSY
+1617 
-1623 GYKKYDDE
+1623 
-1631 QTVRNLTTAN
+1631 
-1641 GSIVTLYAVWEQT
+1641 
-1654 SQYTIRFDAN
+1654 YTIRFDAN

-1684 KHTFTKDKADFVGWS
+1684 KHTFTKDKIDFAGWS

-1868 IPSTEVEKADTTSQD
+1868 IPSTEVEKADTTS
-1883 NSSSD
+1883 
-1888 KNMK
+1888 

>member
-9 LKFVAMMSFI
+9 LKFVVMMSFI

-184 KNWYASGADCH
+184 KNWYASGTDCH

-256 PGNGKKY
+256 PANGKKY
-263 EGSAYKFPSN
+263 MNSPFIFPN
-273 IPQRAG
+273 QIPKREG
-279 YTFKGWHVDKN
+279 YTFKGWDRDKN
-290 STSGVAPGFEWW
+290 NTSGVFPGFEWW
-302 CEDTNQTV
+302 IEDENQTV
-310 YAIWEKNKTYNVKY
+310 YAIWEKNKNYNVKY
-324 VVDGDKQFS
+324 VVDGDKQF
-333 RTIEQQLDTDYK
+333 TKTMEQEVDKNYTVLSLTDI
-345 VLANNVAKTGYTALN
+345 ASTAAKTGYTFSN
-360 WECTYY
+360 WECNYY
-366 VTSTETA
+366 ASESNIST
-373 TKIFKE
+373 K
-379 GATYNNLS
+379 TYNPGDTYKNLS
-387 VPGTTATFV
+387 SPGTTATFT

-417 NSQSAT
+417 SSQSAT

-429 LNSNKFTKTGYT
+429 LNQNKFTKTGYT

-476 AVWQKNAVSTYLIR
+476 AVWHKNAVSTYLIR
-490 FNANGGSGTMANMT
+490 FNANGGSGYMSNMT

-515 NAFTKSGFTFKGWA
+515 NAFTKSGYTFKGWA

-616 TSVKYSDGDFV
+616 TSVKYSDGEFV
-627 TDLSTTNGSVVTLY
+627 TDLSTTNGSVVNLY

-659 GSGYMSDMNCIVGY
+659 GSGSMSDMTCVVGY

-687 TFKGWSLSSGSYNSV
+687 IFKGWSLSSGSYNSV
-702 NYAENAYVTDL
+702 NYTENAYVTDL
-713 STTNGDTVNLY
+713 STTNGATVNLY

-731 DSTYTIRFNSNG
+731 DS
-743 GSGSMSNMTCK
+743 
-754 VGTTYYLPENE
+754 
-765 FTKYGYTF
+765 
-773 EGWSLNSGTNNSVNY
+773 
-788 YDCSS
+788 
-793 VSNLSTVNGDTV
+793 
-805 TLYAVWKQVQYYY
+805 
-818 ICFDSNGGEGYMS
+818 
-831 DQRCKYGEY
+831 
-840 VTLTKNAFTRSGYT
+840 
-854 FLGWANDYDATSPDY
+854 
-869 YDQQSIIQNSY
+869 
-880 LQGTRMLYAVWEKNS
+880 
-895 TSSKTYT
+895 TYT

-933 RTGFSFAGWSLGSG
+933 RSGFSFAGWSLGSG

-959 VRNISSA
+959 VKNISSA

-1023 EFAGWKYPGD
+1023 EFAGWKYLPDGKI
-1033 STRYPDQASVT
+1033 YPDQASVT
-1044 WGTDKNLWF
+1044 WGTDKNLWS
-1053 DGTVYHNV
+1053 DGTTYNNV
-1061 VIYAQWKEKSSGYT
+1061 VVYAQWKQKRTATYT
-1075 IRFDANGGFGYMND
+1075 IRFDANGGSGYMND

-1112 KGWSRTSGD
+1112 KGWSTTSGN
-1121 YNSVKYT
+1121 YNSVRYT

-1141 SIITL
+1141 AIITL
-1146 YAVWEKNAAK
+1146 YAVWEKNATK

-1188 QFERSGYTFQG
+1188 QFTRSGYTFQG
-1199 WAESSTGS
+1199 WALSSTGS
-1207 KTYNDEDVVSNLASV
+1207 KTYNDEEVVSNLASV

-1240 IHFNANGGYGSMDD
+1240 IHFNANGGYGS
-1254 MTCLSNAYATLRQN
+1254 
-1268 SFYRNNYTFQ
+1268 
-1278 GWATSAY
+1278 
-1285 GSVQYYDQQTVYNLT
+1285 
-1300 SAGSSI
+1300 
-1306 TLYAVWKQNASKY
+1306 
-1319 TIHFDSNYGYGSMD
+1319 
-1333 DMECVQDEYVAL
+1333 
-1345 NPNAFYKYG
+1345 
-1354 YVFQG
+1354 
-1359 WSTYRYG
+1359 
-1366 PVAYQDRASVIN
+1366 
-1378 LTTVKGGTVTLYA
+1378 
-1391 VWAKEQYTYTIH
+1391 
-1403 FDSNGGSGYMDDM
+1403 MDDM

-1535 TGGWITSDWLYTYY
+1535 TSGWITSDWLYTYY

-1684 KHTFTKDKADFVGWS
+1684 KHTFTKDKTDFAGWS

-1868 IPSTEVEKADTTSQD
+1868 IPSTEVEKADTTS
-1883 NSSSD
+1883 
-1888 KNMK
+1888 

>member
-106 GGMNCT
+106 GGMNCI

-124 DLTKITQIRKGWY
+124 DLTKITQIRNGWY

-256 PGNGKKY
+256 PANGKKY
-263 EGSAYKFPSN
+263 MNSPFIFPDQ
-273 IPQRAG
+273 IPKREG
-279 YTFKGWHVDKN
+279 YTFKGWDRDKN
-290 STSGVAPGFEWW
+290 NTSGVFPGFEWW
-302 CEDTNQTV
+302 IEDENQTV
-310 YAIWEKNKTYNVKY
+310 YAIWEKNKNYNVKY
-324 VVDGDKQFS
+324 VVDGDKQF
-333 RTIEQQLDTDYK
+333 TKTMEQEVDKNYTVLSLTDI
-345 VLANNVAKTGYTALN
+345 ASTAAKTGYTFSN
-360 WECTYY
+360 WECNYY
-366 VTSTETA
+366 ASESNIST
-373 TKIFKE
+373 K
-379 GATYNNLS
+379 TYNPGDTYKNLS
-387 VPGTTATFV
+387 SPGTTATFT

-417 NSQSAT
+417 SSQSAT

-429 LNSNKFTKTGYT
+429 LNQNKFTKTGYT

-476 AVWQKNAVSTYLIR
+476 AVWHKNAVSTYLIR
-490 FNANGGSGTMANMT
+490 FNANGGSGYMSNMT

-515 NAFTKSGFTFKGWA
+515 NAFTKSGYTFKGWA

-616 TSVKYSDGDFV
+616 TSVKYSDGEFV
-627 TDLSTTNGSVVTLY
+627 TDLSTTNGSVVNLY
-641 AVWKEDAKSYTIR
+641 AVWKEDAKNYTIR

-659 GSGYMSDMNCIVGY
+659 GSGSMSDMTCVVGY

-687 TFKGWSLSSGSYNSV
+687 IFKGWSLSSGSYNSV
-702 NYAENAYVTDL
+702 NYTENAYVTDL
-713 STTNGDTVNLY
+713 STTNGATVNLY

-731 DSTYTIRFNSNG
+731 DS
-743 GSGSMSNMTCK
+743 
-754 VGTTYYLPENE
+754 
-765 FTKYGYTF
+765 
-773 EGWSLNSGTNNSVNY
+773 
-788 YDCSS
+788 
-793 VSNLSTVNGDTV
+793 
-805 TLYAVWKQVQYYY
+805 
-818 ICFDSNGGEGYMS
+818 
-831 DQRCKYGEY
+831 
-840 VTLTKNAFTRSGYT
+840 
-854 FLGWANDYDATSPDY
+854 
-869 YDQQSIIQNSY
+869 
-880 LQGTRMLYAVWEKNS
+880 
-895 TSSKTYT
+895 TYT

-933 RTGFSFAGWSLGSG
+933 RSGFSFAGWSLGSG

-959 VRNISSA
+959 VKNISSA

-1023 EFAGWKYPGD
+1023 EFAGWKYLPDGKI
-1033 STRYPDQASVT
+1033 YPDQASVT
-1044 WGTDKNLWF
+1044 WGTDKNLWS
-1053 DGTVYHNV
+1053 DGTTYNNV
-1061 VIYAQWKEKSSGYT
+1061 VVYAQWKQKRTATYT
-1075 IRFDANGGFGYMND
+1075 IQFDSNGGFGYMND

-1128 DGATVPSLSSTDG
+1128 DGATVPSLSYTDG

-1156 TYTVYFNGNGAT
+1156 TYTVYFNGNGG
-1168 SGYMSYI
+1168 SGSMSSI
-1175 TKNQDEYFALPKN
+1175 AKNRNEYFILPKN
-1188 QFERSGYTFQG
+1188 QFTRDGYTFQG
-1199 WAESSTGS
+1199 WALSSTAS
-1207 KTYNDEDVVSNLASV
+1207 KKYNDRDIVTNLAEA
-1222 GSYTTLYAVW
+1222 GSSTTLYAVW
-1232 KQNAQTYT
+1232 KQNVQTYT
-1240 IHFNANGGYGSMDD
+1240 IRFNANGGMGYMDD

-1285 GSVQYYDQQTVYNLT
+1285 GSVQYYDQ
-1300 SAGSSI
+1300 
-1306 TLYAVWKQNASKY
+1306 
-1319 TIHFDSNYGYGSMD
+1319 
-1333 DMECVQDEYVAL
+1333 
-1345 NPNAFYKYG
+1345 
-1354 YVFQG
+1354 
-1359 WSTYRYG
+1359 
-1366 PVAYQDRASVIN
+1366 
-1378 LTTVKGGTVTLYA
+1378 
-1391 VWAKEQYTYTIH
+1391 
-1403 FDSNGGSGYMDDM
+1403 
-1416 TCKTDEYVTLDQNA
+1416 
-1430 FYRDNYTFKGWATY
+1430 
-1444 SSGSVEY
+1444 
-1451 QDEARVYNLS
+1451 
-1461 TTNGDTVTL
+1461 
-1470 YAVWEKKTVPYSV
+1470 
-1483 IYRWNDQNSLS
+1483 
-1494 ETKQYNMDTTY
+1494 
-1505 NFLTL
+1505 
-1510 QTSSLGNIEK
+1510 
-1520 PGYSFYRW
+1520 
-1528 YQLVSDT
+1528 
-1535 TGGWITSDWLYTYY
+1535 
-1549 QPGASFKNLT
+1549 
-1559 TTENGIVT
+1559 
-1567 LYGEWTANNYKI
+1567 
-1579 RFNANGGSGSM
+1579 
-1590 SDQSATYDQDVTLSA
+1590 
-1605 NKFKRDGYKFVG
+1605 
-1617 WATSSY
+1617 
-1623 GYKKYDDE
+1623 

-1677 GVDVTLP
+1677 GLDVTLP
-1684 KHTFTKDKADFVGWS
+1684 KHTFTKDKTDFAGWS

-1731 WNDIPGVDV
+1731 WTDIPGVDV

-1883 NSSSD
+1883 NSSLD

>member
-263 EGSAYKFPSN
+263 MNSPFIFPDQ
-273 IPQRAG
+273 IPKREG
-279 YTFKGWHVDKN
+279 YTFKGWDRDKN
-290 STSGVAPGFEWW
+290 NTSGVFPGFEWW
-302 CEDTNQTV
+302 IEDENQTV
-310 YAIWEKNKTYNVKY
+310 YAIWEKNKNYNVKY
-324 VVDGDKQFS
+324 VVDGDKQFT

-616 TSVKYSDGDFV
+616 TSVKYSDGEFV
-627 TDLSTTNGSVVTLY
+627 TDLSTTNGSVVNLY

-659 GSGYMSDMNCIVGY
+659 GSGSMSDMTCVVGY

-687 TFKGWSLSSGSYNSV
+687 IFKGWSLSSGSYNSV
-702 NYAENAYVTDL
+702 NYTENAYVTDL
-713 STTNGDTVNLY
+713 STTNGATVNLY

-880 LQGTRMLYAVWEKNS
+880 FQGTRMLYAVWEKNS

-902 IRFNSNGGSGYMSN
+902 IRFN
-916 MTCSMNTYYNL
+916 
-927 SANTFT
+927 
-933 RTGFSFAGWSLGSG
+933 
-947 NNNSVNWSDKAQ
+947 
-959 VRNISSA
+959 
-966 GGTVT
+966 
-971 LYAVWK
+971 
-977 QVGSD
+977 
-982 TTSRAYTIIFSAN
+982 
-995 GGTGTMANQKVTS
+995 
-1008 EPVTLNKNQFTKDGY
+1008 
-1023 EFAGWKYPGD
+1023 
-1033 STRYPDQASVT
+1033 
-1044 WGTDKNLWF
+1044 
-1053 DGTVYHNV
+1053 
-1061 VIYAQWKEKSSGYT
+1061 
-1075 IRFDANGGFGYMND
+1075 
-1089 ISATCGSSTV
+1089 
-1099 LPTNQF
+1099 
-1105 TRTDYTF
+1105 
-1112 KGWSRTSGD
+1112 
-1121 YNSVKYT
+1121 
-1128 DGATVPSLSSTDG
+1128 
-1141 SIITL
+1141 
-1146 YAVWEKNAAK
+1146 
-1156 TYTVYFNGNGAT
+1156 
-1168 SGYMSYI
+1168 
-1175 TKNQDEYFALPKN
+1175 
-1188 QFERSGYTFQG
+1188 
-1199 WAESSTGS
+1199 
-1207 KTYNDEDVVSNLASV
+1207 
-1222 GSYTTLYAVW
+1222 
-1232 KQNAQTYT
+1232 
-1240 IHFNANGGYGSMDD
+1240 
-1254 MTCLSNAYATLRQN
+1254 
-1268 SFYRNNYTFQ
+1268 
-1278 GWATSAY
+1278 
-1285 GSVQYYDQQTVYNLT
+1285 
-1300 SAGSSI
+1300 
-1306 TLYAVWKQNASKY
+1306 
-1319 TIHFDSNYGYGSMD
+1319 
-1333 DMECVQDEYVAL
+1333 
-1345 NPNAFYKYG
+1345 
-1354 YVFQG
+1354 
-1359 WSTYRYG
+1359 
-1366 PVAYQDRASVIN
+1366 
-1378 LTTVKGGTVTLYA
+1378 
-1391 VWAKEQYTYTIH
+1391 
-1403 FDSNGGSGYMDDM
+1403 SNGGSGYMDDM

>member
-30 DAMDW
+30 DAIDW

-209 LHNSTHPNRGAQIT
+209 LHNSTHPNSGAQIT

-256 PGNGKKY
+256 PANGKKY
-263 EGSAYKFPSN
+263 MNSPFIFPN
-273 IPQRAG
+273 QIPKREG
-279 YTFKGWHVDKN
+279 YTFKGWDRDKN
-290 STSGVAPGFEWW
+290 NTSGVFPGFEWW
-302 CEDTNQTV
+302 IEDENQTV
-310 YAIWEKNKTYNVKY
+310 YAIWEKNKNYNVKY
-324 VVDGDKQFS
+324 VVDGDKQF
-333 RTIEQQLDTDYK
+333 TKTMEQEVDKNYTVLSLTDI
-345 VLANNVAKTGYTALN
+345 ASTAAKTGYTFSN
-360 WECTYY
+360 WECNYY
-366 VTSTETA
+366 ASESNIST
-373 TKIFKE
+373 K
-379 GATYNNLS
+379 TYNPGDTYKNLS
-387 VPGTTATFV
+387 SPGTTATFT

-417 NSQSAT
+417 SSQSAT

-429 LNSNKFTKTGYT
+429 LNQNKFTKTGYT

-476 AVWQKNAVSTYLIR
+476 AVWHKNAVSTYLIR
-490 FNANGGSGTMANMT
+490 FNANGGSGYMSNMT

-515 NAFTKSGFTFKGWA
+515 NAFTKSG
-529 TISGSS
+529 
-535 TVRYTDQEYISDLT
+535 
-549 TTNGAAITLY
+549 
-559 AVWESNTKN
+559 
-568 YTIRFNSN
+568 
-576 GGYGSMSDMTCT
+576 
-588 VGSTYQLTRN
+588 
-598 AFYKNGY
+598 
-605 SFVGWNTYSGA
+605 
-616 TSVKYSDGDFV
+616 
-627 TDLSTTNGSVVTLY
+627 
-641 AVWKEDAKSYTIR
+641 
-654 FNANY
+654 
-659 GSGYMSDMNCIVGY
+659 
-673 SYRLST
+673 
-679 NQFTRSGY
+679 Y
-687 TFKGWSLSSGSYNSV
+687 TFK
-702 NYAENAYVTDL
+702 
-713 STTNGDTVNLY
+713 
-724 AVWEKQA
+724 
-731 DSTYTIRFNSNG
+731 
-743 GSGSMSNMTCK
+743 
-754 VGTTYYLPENE
+754 
-765 FTKYGYTF
+765 
-773 EGWSLNSGTNNSVNY
+773 
-788 YDCSS
+788 
-793 VSNLSTVNGDTV
+793 
-805 TLYAVWKQVQYYY
+805 
-818 ICFDSNGGEGYMS
+818 
-831 DQRCKYGEY
+831 
-840 VTLTKNAFTRSGYT
+840 
-854 FLGWANDYDATSPDY
+854 
-869 YDQQSIIQNSY
+869 
-880 LQGTRMLYAVWEKNS
+880 
-895 TSSKTYT
+895 
-902 IRFNSNGGSGYMSN
+902 
-916 MTCSMNTYYNL
+916 
-927 SANTFT
+927 
-933 RTGFSFAGWSLGSG
+933 
-947 NNNSVNWSDKAQ
+947 
-959 VRNISSA
+959 
-966 GGTVT
+966 
-971 LYAVWK
+971 
-977 QVGSD
+977 
-982 TTSRAYTIIFSAN
+982 
-995 GGTGTMANQKVTS
+995 
-1008 EPVTLNKNQFTKDGY
+1008 
-1023 EFAGWKYPGD
+1023 
-1033 STRYPDQASVT
+1033 
-1044 WGTDKNLWF
+1044 
-1053 DGTVYHNV
+1053 
-1061 VIYAQWKEKSSGYT
+1061 
-1075 IRFDANGGFGYMND
+1075 
-1089 ISATCGSSTV
+1089 
-1099 LPTNQF
+1099 
-1105 TRTDYTF
+1105 
-1112 KGWSRTSGD
+1112 
-1121 YNSVKYT
+1121 
-1128 DGATVPSLSSTDG
+1128 
-1141 SIITL
+1141 
-1146 YAVWEKNAAK
+1146 
-1156 TYTVYFNGNGAT
+1156 
-1168 SGYMSYI
+1168 
-1175 TKNQDEYFALPKN
+1175 
-1188 QFERSGYTFQG
+1188 
-1199 WAESSTGS
+1199 
-1207 KTYNDEDVVSNLASV
+1207 
-1222 GSYTTLYAVW
+1222 
-1232 KQNAQTYT
+1232 
-1240 IHFNANGGYGSMDD
+1240 
-1254 MTCLSNAYATLRQN
+1254 
-1268 SFYRNNYTFQ
+1268 
-1278 GWATSAY
+1278 
-1285 GSVQYYDQQTVYNLT
+1285 
-1300 SAGSSI
+1300 
-1306 TLYAVWKQNASKY
+1306 
-1319 TIHFDSNYGYGSMD
+1319 
-1333 DMECVQDEYVAL
+1333 
-1345 NPNAFYKYG
+1345 
-1354 YVFQG
+1354 G

-1378 LTTVKGGTVTLYA
+1378 LTTVKGGT
-1391 VWAKEQYTYTIH
+1391 
-1403 FDSNGGSGYMDDM
+1403 
-1416 TCKTDEYVTLDQNA
+1416 
-1430 FYRDNYTFKGWATY
+1430 
-1444 SSGSVEY
+1444 
-1451 QDEARVYNLS
+1451 
-1461 TTNGDTVTL
+1461 
-1470 YAVWEKKTVPYSV
+1470 
-1483 IYRWNDQNSLS
+1483 
-1494 ETKQYNMDTTY
+1494 
-1505 NFLTL
+1505 
-1510 QTSSLGNIEK
+1510 
-1520 PGYSFYRW
+1520 
-1528 YQLVSDT
+1528 
-1535 TGGWITSDWLYTYY
+1535 
-1549 QPGASFKNLT
+1549 
-1559 TTENGIVT
+1559 
-1567 LYGEWTANNYKI
+1567 
-1579 RFNANGGSGSM
+1579 
-1590 SDQSATYDQDVTLSA
+1590 
-1605 NKFKRDGYKFVG
+1605 
-1617 WATSSY
+1617 
-1623 GYKKYDDE
+1623 
-1631 QTVRNLTTAN
+1631 
-1641 GSIVTLYAVWEQT
+1641 VTLYAVWEQT

>member
-263 EGSAYKFPSN
+263 MNSPFIFPN
-273 IPQRAG
+273 QIPKREG
-279 YTFKGWHVDKN
+279 YTFKGWDRDKN
-290 STSGVAPGFEWW
+290 NTSGVFPGFEWW
-302 CEDTNQTV
+302 IEDENQTV
-310 YAIWEKNKTYNVKY
+310 YAIWEKNKNYNVKY
-324 VVDGDKQFS
+324 VVDGDKQFT

-616 TSVKYSDGDFV
+616 TSVKYSDGEFV
-627 TDLSTTNGSVVTLY
+627 TDLSTTNGSVVNLY

-659 GSGYMSDMNCIVGY
+659 GSGSMSDMTCVVGY

-687 TFKGWSLSSGSYNSV
+687 IFKGWSLSSGSYNSV
-702 NYAENAYVTDL
+702 NYTENAYVTDL
-713 STTNGDTVNLY
+713 STTNGATVNLY

-880 LQGTRMLYAVWEKNS
+880 FQGTRMLYAVWEKNS

-902 IRFNSNGGSGYMSN
+902 IRFN
-916 MTCSMNTYYNL
+916 
-927 SANTFT
+927 
-933 RTGFSFAGWSLGSG
+933 
-947 NNNSVNWSDKAQ
+947 
-959 VRNISSA
+959 
-966 GGTVT
+966 
-971 LYAVWK
+971 
-977 QVGSD
+977 
-982 TTSRAYTIIFSAN
+982 
-995 GGTGTMANQKVTS
+995 
-1008 EPVTLNKNQFTKDGY
+1008 
-1023 EFAGWKYPGD
+1023 
-1033 STRYPDQASVT
+1033 
-1044 WGTDKNLWF
+1044 
-1053 DGTVYHNV
+1053 
-1061 VIYAQWKEKSSGYT
+1061 
-1075 IRFDANGGFGYMND
+1075 
-1089 ISATCGSSTV
+1089 
-1099 LPTNQF
+1099 
-1105 TRTDYTF
+1105 
-1112 KGWSRTSGD
+1112 
-1121 YNSVKYT
+1121 
-1128 DGATVPSLSSTDG
+1128 
-1141 SIITL
+1141 
-1146 YAVWEKNAAK
+1146 
-1156 TYTVYFNGNGAT
+1156 
-1168 SGYMSYI
+1168 
-1175 TKNQDEYFALPKN
+1175 
-1188 QFERSGYTFQG
+1188 
-1199 WAESSTGS
+1199 
-1207 KTYNDEDVVSNLASV
+1207 
-1222 GSYTTLYAVW
+1222 
-1232 KQNAQTYT
+1232 
-1240 IHFNANGGYGSMDD
+1240 
-1254 MTCLSNAYATLRQN
+1254 
-1268 SFYRNNYTFQ
+1268 
-1278 GWATSAY
+1278 
-1285 GSVQYYDQQTVYNLT
+1285 
-1300 SAGSSI
+1300 
-1306 TLYAVWKQNASKY
+1306 
-1319 TIHFDSNYGYGSMD
+1319 
-1333 DMECVQDEYVAL
+1333 
-1345 NPNAFYKYG
+1345 
-1354 YVFQG
+1354 
-1359 WSTYRYG
+1359 
-1366 PVAYQDRASVIN
+1366 
-1378 LTTVKGGTVTLYA
+1378 
-1391 VWAKEQYTYTIH
+1391 
-1403 FDSNGGSGYMDDM
+1403 SNGGSGYMDDM

>member
-1 MNKVQTII
+1 
-9 LKFVAMMSFI
+9 MSFI

-209 LHNSTHPNRGAQIT
+209 LHNSTHPNRGSQIT

-263 EGSAYKFPSN
+263 EGYAYKFPSN

-290 STSGVAPGFEWW
+290 STSGVAPGFEWS

-324 VVDGDKQFS
+324 VVDGDKQF
-333 RTIEQQLDTDYK
+333 TKTMEQEVDKNYTVLSLTDI
-345 VLANNVAKTGYTALN
+345 ASTAAKTGYTFSN
-360 WECTYY
+360 WECNYY
-366 VTSTETA
+366 ASESNIST
-373 TKIFKE
+373 K
-379 GATYNNLS
+379 TYNPGDTYKNLS
-387 VPGTTATFV
+387 SPGTTATFT
-396 SKWKANKYTIKYN
+396 SKWKANKYTIKY
-409 ANGGSGTM
+409 
-417 NSQSAT
+417 
-423 YDQNVT
+423 
-429 LNSNKFTKTGYT
+429 
-441 FLGWSEDSSA
+441 
-451 TTPTYTDRQT
+451 
-461 VKNLSATNGATVNLY
+461 
-476 AVWQKNAVSTYLIR
+476 
-490 FNANGGSGTMANMT
+490 
-504 CEVGKGYYLTK
+504 
-515 NAFTKSGFTFKGWA
+515 
-529 TISGSS
+529 
-535 TVRYTDQEYISDLT
+535 
-549 TTNGAAITLY
+549 
-559 AVWESNTKN
+559 
-568 YTIRFNSN
+568 
-576 GGYGSMSDMTCT
+576 
-588 VGSTYQLTRN
+588 
-598 AFYKNGY
+598 
-605 SFVGWNTYSGA
+605 
-616 TSVKYSDGDFV
+616 
-627 TDLSTTNGSVVTLY
+627 
-641 AVWKEDAKSYTIR
+641 
-654 FNANY
+654 
-659 GSGYMSDMNCIVGY
+659 
-673 SYRLST
+673 
-679 NQFTRSGY
+679 
-687 TFKGWSLSSGSYNSV
+687 
-702 NYAENAYVTDL
+702 
-713 STTNGDTVNLY
+713 
-724 AVWEKQA
+724 
-731 DSTYTIRFNSNG
+731 
-743 GSGSMSNMTCK
+743 
-754 VGTTYYLPENE
+754 
-765 FTKYGYTF
+765 
-773 EGWSLNSGTNNSVNY
+773 
-788 YDCSS
+788 
-793 VSNLSTVNGDTV
+793 
-805 TLYAVWKQVQYYY
+805 
-818 ICFDSNGGEGYMS
+818 
-831 DQRCKYGEY
+831 
-840 VTLTKNAFTRSGYT
+840 
-854 FLGWANDYDATSPDY
+854 
-869 YDQQSIIQNSY
+869 
-880 LQGTRMLYAVWEKNS
+880 
-895 TSSKTYT
+895 
-902 IRFNSNGGSGYMSN
+902 
-916 MTCSMNTYYNL
+916 
-927 SANTFT
+927 
-933 RTGFSFAGWSLGSG
+933 
-947 NNNSVNWSDKAQ
+947 
-959 VRNISSA
+959 
-966 GGTVT
+966 
-971 LYAVWK
+971 
-977 QVGSD
+977 
-982 TTSRAYTIIFSAN
+982 
-995 GGTGTMANQKVTS
+995 
-1008 EPVTLNKNQFTKDGY
+1008 
-1023 EFAGWKYPGD
+1023 
-1033 STRYPDQASVT
+1033 
-1044 WGTDKNLWF
+1044 
-1053 DGTVYHNV
+1053 
-1061 VIYAQWKEKSSGYT
+1061 
-1075 IRFDANGGFGYMND
+1075 
-1089 ISATCGSSTV
+1089 
-1099 LPTNQF
+1099 
-1105 TRTDYTF
+1105 
-1112 KGWSRTSGD
+1112 
-1121 YNSVKYT
+1121 
-1128 DGATVPSLSSTDG
+1128 
-1141 SIITL
+1141 
-1146 YAVWEKNAAK
+1146 
-1156 TYTVYFNGNGAT
+1156 
-1168 SGYMSYI
+1168 
-1175 TKNQDEYFALPKN
+1175 
-1188 QFERSGYTFQG
+1188 
-1199 WAESSTGS
+1199 
-1207 KTYNDEDVVSNLASV
+1207 
-1222 GSYTTLYAVW
+1222 
-1232 KQNAQTYT
+1232 
-1240 IHFNANGGYGSMDD
+1240 
-1254 MTCLSNAYATLRQN
+1254 
-1268 SFYRNNYTFQ
+1268 
-1278 GWATSAY
+1278 
-1285 GSVQYYDQQTVYNLT
+1285 
-1300 SAGSSI
+1300 
-1306 TLYAVWKQNASKY
+1306 
-1319 TIHFDSNYGYGSMD
+1319 
-1333 DMECVQDEYVAL
+1333 
-1345 NPNAFYKYG
+1345 
-1354 YVFQG
+1354 
-1359 WSTYRYG
+1359 
-1366 PVAYQDRASVIN
+1366 
-1378 LTTVKGGTVTLYA
+1378 
-1391 VWAKEQYTYTIH
+1391 
-1403 FDSNGGSGYMDDM
+1403 
-1416 TCKTDEYVTLDQNA
+1416 
-1430 FYRDNYTFKGWATY
+1430 
-1444 SSGSVEY
+1444 
-1451 QDEARVYNLS
+1451 
-1461 TTNGDTVTL
+1461 
-1470 YAVWEKKTVPYSV
+1470 
-1483 IYRWNDQNSLS
+1483 
-1494 ETKQYNMDTTY
+1494 
-1505 NFLTL
+1505 
-1510 QTSSLGNIEK
+1510 
-1520 PGYSFYRW
+1520 
-1528 YQLVSDT
+1528 
-1535 TGGWITSDWLYTYY
+1535 
-1549 QPGASFKNLT
+1549 
-1559 TTENGIVT
+1559 
-1567 LYGEWTANNYKI
+1567 
-1579 RFNANGGSGSM
+1579 NANGGSGSM

>member
-30 DAMDW
+30 DAMDL

-124 DLTKITQIRKGWY
+124 DLTKITQIRNGWY

-256 PGNGKKY
+256 PANGKKY
-263 EGSAYKFPSN
+263 MNSPFIFPDQ
-273 IPQRAG
+273 IPKREG
-279 YTFKGWHVDKN
+279 YTFKGWDRDKN
-290 STSGVAPGFEWW
+290 NTSGVFPGFEWW
-302 CEDTNQTV
+302 IEDENQTV
-310 YAIWEKNKTYNVKY
+310 YAIWEKNKNYNVKY
-324 VVDGDKQFS
+324 VVDGDKQF
-333 RTIEQQLDTDYK
+333 TKTMEQEVDKNYTVLSLTDI
-345 VLANNVAKTGYTALN
+345 ASTAAKTGYTFSN
-360 WECTYY
+360 WECNYY
-366 VTSTETA
+366 SSESNIST
-373 TKIFKE
+373 K
-379 GATYNNLS
+379 TYNPGDTYKNLS
-387 VPGTTATFV
+387 SPGTTATFT

-417 NSQSAT
+417 SSQSAT

-429 LNSNKFTKTGYT
+429 LNQNKFTKTGYT

-476 AVWQKNAVSTYLIR
+476 AVWHKNAVSTYLIR
-490 FNANGGSGTMANMT
+490 FNANGGSGYMSNMT

-515 NAFTKSGFTFKGWA
+515 NAFTKSGYTFKGWA

-616 TSVKYSDGDFV
+616 TSVKYSDGEFV
-627 TDLSTTNGSVVTLY
+627 TDLSTTNGSVVNLY

-659 GSGYMSDMNCIVGY
+659 GSGYMSDMTCIVGY

-702 NYAENAYVTDL
+702 NYTENAYVTDL
-713 STTNGDTVNLY
+713 STTNGATVNLY

-743 GSGSMSNMTCK
+743 GSGSMSNMTC
-754 VGTTYYLPENE
+754 
-765 FTKYGYTF
+765 
-773 EGWSLNSGTNNSVNY
+773 
-788 YDCSS
+788 
-793 VSNLSTVNGDTV
+793 
-805 TLYAVWKQVQYYY
+805 
-818 ICFDSNGGEGYMS
+818 
-831 DQRCKYGEY
+831 
-840 VTLTKNAFTRSGYT
+840 
-854 FLGWANDYDATSPDY
+854 
-869 YDQQSIIQNSY
+869 
-880 LQGTRMLYAVWEKNS
+880 
-895 TSSKTYT
+895 
-902 IRFNSNGGSGYMSN
+902 
-916 MTCSMNTYYNL
+916 SMNTYYNL

-933 RTGFSFAGWSLGSG
+933 RSGFSFAGWSLGSG

-959 VRNISSA
+959 VKNISSA
-966 GGTVT
+966 
-971 LYAVWK
+971 
-977 QVGSD
+977 
-982 TTSRAYTIIFSAN
+982 
-995 GGTGTMANQKVTS
+995 
-1008 EPVTLNKNQFTKDGY
+1008 
-1023 EFAGWKYPGD
+1023 
-1033 STRYPDQASVT
+1033 
-1044 WGTDKNLWF
+1044 
-1053 DGTVYHNV
+1053 
-1061 VIYAQWKEKSSGYT
+1061 
-1075 IRFDANGGFGYMND
+1075 
-1089 ISATCGSSTV
+1089 
-1099 LPTNQF
+1099 
-1105 TRTDYTF
+1105 
-1112 KGWSRTSGD
+1112 
-1121 YNSVKYT
+1121 
-1128 DGATVPSLSSTDG
+1128 
-1141 SIITL
+1141 
-1146 YAVWEKNAAK
+1146 
-1156 TYTVYFNGNGAT
+1156 
-1168 SGYMSYI
+1168 
-1175 TKNQDEYFALPKN
+1175 
-1188 QFERSGYTFQG
+1188 
-1199 WAESSTGS
+1199 
-1207 KTYNDEDVVSNLASV
+1207 
-1222 GSYTTLYAVW
+1222 
-1232 KQNAQTYT
+1232 
-1240 IHFNANGGYGSMDD
+1240 
-1254 MTCLSNAYATLRQN
+1254 
-1268 SFYRNNYTFQ
+1268 
-1278 GWATSAY
+1278 
-1285 GSVQYYDQQTVYNLT
+1285 
-1300 SAGSSI
+1300 
-1306 TLYAVWKQNASKY
+1306 
-1319 TIHFDSNYGYGSMD
+1319 
-1333 DMECVQDEYVAL
+1333 
-1345 NPNAFYKYG
+1345 
-1354 YVFQG
+1354 
-1359 WSTYRYG
+1359 
-1366 PVAYQDRASVIN
+1366 
-1378 LTTVKGGTVTLYA
+1378 GGTVTLYA

-1535 TGGWITSDWLYTYY
+1535 TSGWITSDWLYTYY

-1684 KHTFTKDKADFVGWS
+1684 KHTFTKDKTDFAGWS

-1868 IPSTEVEKADTTSQD
+1868 IPSTEVEKADTTS
-1883 NSSSD
+1883 
-1888 KNMK
+1888 